1 MLRNCECFNPGL
13 GIFPVLFST
22 LTGLTFIIT
31 YIISVSDDDVYP
43 YFPTISDTGG
53 RKPESNVFGLFL
65 SISSFLGFVV
75 VLIRMVQYRH
85 ICENNQE
92 DHSKLLLINKVG
104 CVVGAMACFG
114 ATLVANYQDIGS
126 SATGHVVGALGVFGG
141 GAIYCWFQSYLS
153 ARMLQ
158 CGMNTRRLCLLR
170 IILTVMATV
179 FFVAF
184 LILFYFS
191 TIKWKDGHNSNHN
204 YATWGPGDGG
214 YALHVI
220 ASVCEWLCAV
230 SLLLF
235 FISFT
240 REFNKV
246 KIRITVEHHDVNF
259 VPFQT
264 STEEERQPV
273 YA

>member
-114 ATLVANYQDIGS
+114 ATLVANYQVIIFELTNFSHFVIKRKLCIVYLYKHGYCCMYIKPVNQS
-126 SATGHVVGALGVFGG
+126 RGG
-141 GAIYCWFQSYLS
+141 
-153 ARMLQ
+153 
-158 CGMNTRRLCLLR
+158 
-170 IILTVMATV
+170 
-179 FFVAF
+179 
-184 LILFYFS
+184 
-191 TIKWKDGHNSNHN
+191 
-204 YATWGPGDGG
+204 
-214 YALHVI
+214 
-220 ASVCEWLCAV
+220 
-230 SLLLF
+230 
-235 FISFT
+235 
-240 REFNKV
+240 
-246 KIRITVEHHDVNF
+246 
-259 VPFQT
+259 
-264 STEEERQPV
+264 
-273 YA
+273 